1 MRYASKQ
8 ISQANRT
15 RHIKKTVTKK
25 SFAGVSVNQRDKNG
39 LNVLAKA
46 AELVINKQLVNA
58 ASNRNISEVEN
69 LLDRGAD
76 VNATDPFQNK
86 ISFRYG
92 RTALHWAA
100 IRGPLEFVKLLLD
113 RGADVNATDR
123 YGKTALHEVVMLGD
137 WAIVKVLVIAG
148 ANVDAATGEGVTPL
162 EIAALWGF
170 TDIVKVLV
178 RAGANVGTKNNRGE
192 TAVQRATTSGHYVK
206 VNNAIEEGKT
216 ELIAQLGALEKEHI
230 EKSVELIDSLRKS
243 LFKTSNTNNQDFLNK
258 LLDNNTGK
266 RKLGLCFLEPKLRL
280 EKARQYSAEA
290 ASTLQAMARGN
301 QGRK

>member
-1 MRYASKQ
+1 MRTYASKQ
-8 ISQANRT
+8 ISLANRN
-15 RHIKKTVTKK
+15 RLIKKTVTKK

-76 VNATDPFQNK
+76 VNATDNGG
-86 ISFRYG
+86 S
-92 RTALHWAA
+92 TALHWAA

-137 WAIVKVLVIAG
+137 WAIVKALVIAG
-148 ANVDAATGEGVTPL
+148 ANVDAANDEGVTPL

-178 RAGANVGTKNNRGE
+178 KAGANVDTKNNSGE
-192 TAVQRATTSGHYVK
+192 TVLQRATTFGHYVK
-206 VNNAIEEGKT
+206 VNNAIEEEKK

-243 LFKTSNTNNQDFLNK
+243 LFKASNTNNRDFLNK
-258 LLDNNTGK
+258 LLGNNTGK
-266 RKLGLCFLEPKLRL
+266 RILGLCFLEPKLRL

-290 ASTLQAMARGN
+290 AT
-301 QGRK
+301 KI